1 MPKKPTADGGRPN
14 ENPPARRPTRRR
26 ARRAALSI
34 VRPLAAFLATET
46 AGGAVLLGAT
56 AVALLWA
63 NSPWQ
68 RSYETLWHT
77 QLTLGAGAFT
87 ISEDLRHWVND
98 GLMALFFFVVG
109 LEIKREL
116 ITGELRERRAAALPV
131 LAAVGGMLVPALFY
145 LALNSSGPEARGWG
159 IPMATD
165 IAFAV
170 GLLSISL
177 IPIPPGLK
185 AFLLALAIVD
195 DIGAI
200 VVIAL
205 FYTGGISV
213 EWLGVAV
220 GLLVVILVMLRLEV
234 RWTPVYVLLG
244 LGVWLATYESGVH
257 ATIAG
262 VALGLITPARPLERP
277 RTVSK
282 EAHRIANETADDPL
296 PPDVDAHLWLRLARL
311 SRQAISPLARLET
324 LLHPWT
330 SFVVIPLFALA
341 NAGITLSGSLIADA
355 AGSSVAYGVILGLVV
370 GKPVGIAVGAWVGTR
385 MGVARLPQG
394 IDWRDIKS
402 VGVVGGVGFTVS
414 LFISNLAFASAE
426 QRDAA
431 TLGILVGS
439 LLAGGFGWV
448 LLSFSRTK
456 KSGNRTAEDVGR
468 REPGSV

>member
-1 MPKKPTADGGRPN
+1 M
-14 ENPPARRPTRRR
+14 
-26 ARRAALSI
+26 
-34 VRPLAAFLATET
+34 
-46 AGGAVLLGAT
+46 
-56 AVALLWA
+56 
-63 NSPWQ
+63 
-68 RSYETLWHT
+68 WHT
-77 QLTLGAGAFT
+77 QVTFGAGAFT

-116 ITGELRERRAAALPV
+116 LTGELRERRAAALPV
-131 LAAVGGMLVPALFY
+131 LAAAGGMLVPALLY

-165 IAFAV
+165 IAFAI

-177 IPIPPGLK
+177 IPIAPGLK

-205 FYTGGISV
+205 FYTGGISLQ
-213 EWLGVAV
+213 WLGVAV

-244 LGVWLATYESGVH
+244 LGVWLGTYESGVH

-277 RTVSK
+277 RTVSE
-282 EAHRIANETADDPL
+282 EAHRIANETADDPV
-296 PPDVDAHLWLRLARL
+296 PADVDAHLWLRLARL
-311 SRQAISPLARLET
+311 SSQAISPLARLET

-341 NAGITLSGSLIADA
+341 NAGITLSTTLVAEA
-355 AGSSVAYGVILGLVV
+355 ARSSVAYGVILGLIV
-370 GKPVGIAVGAWVGTR
+370 GKPVGIAVGAWVGLR

-394 IDWRDIKS
+394 IGWRDIKS

-439 LLAGGFGWV
+439 LLAGGIGWV
-448 LLSFSRTK
+448 LLSFWRRK
-456 KSGNRTAEDVGR
+456 KSGNRSAEDVG
-468 REPGSV
+468 G